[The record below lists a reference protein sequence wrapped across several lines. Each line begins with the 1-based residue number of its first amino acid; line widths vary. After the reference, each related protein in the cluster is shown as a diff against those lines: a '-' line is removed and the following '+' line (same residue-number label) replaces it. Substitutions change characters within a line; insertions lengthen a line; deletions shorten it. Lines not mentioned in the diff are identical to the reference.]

1 MRSRRIRAYFLVF
14 LTPIACAGAHDPGVQ
29 ATQEAGVTA
38 PSGLP
43 VSVALASAHLGAEGC
58 THDESGGL
66 TLRSCAVALD
76 AGTRG
81 SGPCGGPCEFSSVVL
96 AFSSGNGT
104 SAAHIQITKA
114 AMLDG
119 ATGQE
124 LQALSAYAPVVWSG
138 TQYVARDETVAPSSH
153 INTSY
158 TLSPPSWSTL
168 GPSYTYSHQYNLR
181 ITILVDGK
189 PLTLESPPLT
199 RPAPL
204 SP

>member
-1 MRSRRIRAYFLVF
+1 MTAYFLVF
-14 LTPIACAGAHDPGVQ
+14 LTPIACAGAHDSGVQ

-38 PSGLP
+38 PSGLL

-66 TLRSCAVALD
+66 KIRSCAVSLD
-76 AGTRG
+76 AGAPGT
-81 SGPCGGPCEFSSVVL
+81 GPCGGPCELSSVVL
-96 AFSSGNGT
+96 AFSSGSGT
-104 SAAHIQITKA
+104 AGAHIQVTKV

-124 LQALSAYAPVVWSG
+124 LQALSAYTPVAWSG
-138 TQYVARDETVAPSSH
+138 TQYVAWDETVAPSSQ

-168 GPSYTYSHQYNLR
+168 GPSYTYSHQYNLQ

-189 PLTLESPPLT
+189 AVTLESPPLT

-204 SP
+204 ST